1 MRGGCY
7 NFHSTSSLP
16 PPPFPQ
22 ISLNIFRTPFLSA
35 VSTPF
40 HLPPPRLPRVAW
52 CASSPTLHPPVRRPT
67 LPAPLPKTMADV
79 KTERATSDAIKLF
92 IGQVPRNFK
101 ESDLKEILAE
111 AGNITDVNIVRDK
124 ATKESKGDVPD
135 LTRNRIRRI
144 SGLC

>member
-1 MRGGCY
+1 
-7 NFHSTSSLP
+7 
-16 PPPFPQ
+16 
-22 ISLNIFRTPFLSA
+22 
-35 VSTPF
+35 
-40 HLPPPRLPRVAW
+40 
-52 CASSPTLHPPVRRPT
+52 
-67 LPAPLPKTMADV
+67 MADV